1 MHAVDKS
8 SLNQQQHKKPDR
20 LLPFLLVPPS
30 CPHRDVFY
38 SAEAVCKLPLE
49 HVLQK
54 GEAPVKSGSPVM
66 EEGKEIGEVVFVQKE
81 FNVGLALIH
90 EFEAVKGA
98 WQVGEEM
105 RGIPVLPF
113 E

>member
-1 MHAVDKS
+1 M
-8 SLNQQQHKKPDR
+8 
-20 LLPFLLVPPS
+20 
-30 CPHRDVFY
+30 
-38 SAEAVCKLPLE
+38 
-49 HVLQK
+49 
-54 GEAPVKSGSPVM
+54 KSGSPVM
-66 EEGKEIGEVVFVQKE
+66 EEGKEIGEVVFVQKG

-98 WQVGEEM
+98 WQIGEEM

>member
-1 MHAVDKS
+1 M
-8 SLNQQQHKKPDR
+8 
-20 LLPFLLVPPS
+20 
-30 CPHRDVFY
+30 
-38 SAEAVCKLPLE
+38 CKLPLE

-54 GEAPVKSGSPVM
+54 GEAQVKSGSPVM

-98 WQVGEEM
+98 WQIGEEM